1 MPDFS
6 ARERT
11 DSTNDTFSYSMRNVK
26 HSPRAAAEAMV
37 HLPFGETLNEGV
49 FSVWNGQRPR

>member
-26 HSPRAAAEAMV
+26 TFPPRPQPKQWYIAV
-37 HLPFGETLNEGV
+37 RV
-49 FSVWNGQRPR
+49 RR